1 MSAYLEYIPPAARAY
16 CTSVSERYTFTLVL
30 KKSRT
35 SKLGDFRHDR
45 SRGSYTISVNKNLN
59 PYQFLLTFLHELAHL
74 QVALDHPRSAKAHGP
89 EWKKAFKEL
98 MQPVLQEEIFPQ
110 PLLTVLQRHM
120 RNPKAAAG
128 SDPELWNALQA
139 YNRQPPGCQLASLTD
154 GDKFIFRNKQFNRIE
169 KKRTRFLCREAK
181 TRRLYLIP
189 GIAEVAPL

>member
-16 CTSVSERYTFTLVL
+16 CTSVSRRYTFTLVL

-45 SRGSYTISVNKNLN
+45 SKGSYTISINKNLN

-74 QVALDHPRSAKAHGP
+74 QVALAYPRSAKAHGP

-110 PLLTVLQRHM
+110 PLITVLQHHM
-120 RNPKAAAG
+120 RNPRAAAG
-128 SDPELWNALQA
+128 SDPKLWNALQA
-139 YNRQPPGCQLASLTD
+139 YNRQPPGRQLASLTD
-154 GDKFIFRNKQFNRIE
+154 GDKFIFRNKQFNRVE

-189 GIAEVAPL
+189 GIAEVELL